1 MIVKITMIA
10 AVTALVSLVL
20 KQYRPEYT
28 LLLQVGACAGIL
40 VLVLSNYSEVTQK
53 IQELGVISK
62 VGGSSVKALLK
73 VLGIALITQF
83 ASDLC
88 RDSGE
93 TALAGSVETA
103 GKWIILLY
111 SLPFLE
117 AISRFAVNLLKDI

>member
-1 MIVKITMIA
+1 MIFKITMIA
-10 AVTALVSLVL
+10 AATALISLVL

-28 LLLQVGACAGIL
+28 VILQIGACAGIL
-40 VLVLSNYSEVTQK
+40 ALVASNYSETANG
-53 IQELGVISK
+53 IRELSVFSNGVSA
-62 VGGSSVKALLK
+62 SFKALLK
-73 VLGIALITQF
+73 VVGISLITQF

-88 RDSGE
+88 RDSGQ

-117 AISRFAVNLLKDI
+117 MIMKFAVNLIKEF